1 MEALRVERLSRSFD
15 GVRALD
21 DVSFSVRA
29 GERLGIIGPNGAGK
43 STLFNVLSGILPPTT
58 GKISLYA
65 RDITDLPVHRR
76 ARLGLARSFQTVNLF
91 PSLTAFENLFLAA
104 QGSRPSRY
112 RLFPP
117 LDARRDIVSRVEQGL
132 VGGGLWAKRSEPVDQ
147 LSHGEQRKLEFVMS
161 LVMAPKVLL
170 LDEPGAGLATGERVE
185 IADMIGGL
193 GAAVTA
199 LIVEHD
205 MDLLFRVADRV
216 LLLHY
221 GEVIAQGS
229 ANEMRDDPRVNEVYL
244 GTDARAHP

>member
-1 MEALRVERLSRSFD
+1 MEALRVEGLSKSFD

-21 DVSFSVRA
+21 EVSFSVRA

-43 STLFNVLSGILPPTT
+43 STLFNVLSGVLPPTT
-58 GKISLYA
+58 GRISLYA
-65 RDITDLPVHRR
+65 HDVTDLPAHRR
-76 ARLGLARSFQTVNLF
+76 ARLGLARSFQMVNLF

-104 QGSRPSRY
+104 LGSRPSRY
-112 RLFPP
+112 RLFTS
-117 LDARRDIVSRVEQGL
+117 LGAHRDIVSRVEQGL
-132 VGGGLWAKRSEPVDQ
+132 AGGGLWAKRSEPVDQ

-161 LVMAPKVLL
+161 LVMDPKVLL
-170 LDEPGAGLATGERVE
+170 LDEPGAGLTAGERVE

-229 ANEMRDDPRVNEVYL
+229 AGEMRDDPRVNEVYL

>member
-1 MEALRVERLSRSFD
+1 
-15 GVRALD
+15 
-21 DVSFSVRA
+21 
-29 GERLGIIGPNGAGK
+29 
-43 STLFNVLSGILPPTT
+43 
-58 GKISLYA
+58 
-65 RDITDLPVHRR
+65 
-76 ARLGLARSFQTVNLF
+76 
-91 PSLTAFENLFLAA
+91 LAA
-104 QGSRPSRY
+104 
-112 RLFPP
+112 
-117 LDARRDIVSRVEQGL
+117 
-132 VGGGLWAKRSEPVDQ
+132 
-147 LSHGEQRKLEFVMS
+147 
-161 LVMAPKVLL
+161 
-170 LDEPGAGLATGERVE
+170 GERVE